1 MGNEYQHRL
10 IHYGIKGQKWGVR
23 RFETEDGHLTE
34 AGKDRYLDA
43 VSKISRK
50 QDRVQKKIDRNE
62 KKREKY
68 DKLRAKH
75 ERKLGRNYIS
85 RRFLLSKRYHA
96 WRHEING
103 VKQEKY
109 RRKVERGKR
118 KFERYQKQFR
128 FLYKNNIETEAELEN
143 YRKSKEETIS
153 ELTEE
158 RKRLYAS
165 RTEGNESQ
173 IKQEADKINAELKAL
188 RADVRM
194 CKAISKDAY
203 RISEKQKQADA
214 LIEQEKKEL
223 KENEHNRIVR

>member
-118 KFERYQKQFR
+118 KFERYQKK
-128 FLYKNNIETEAELEN
+128 LNELKNLNHSASFDEMLEVFD
-143 YRKSKEETIS
+143 T
-153 ELTEE
+153 LTEE
-158 RKRLYAS
+158 QKEFFYYLFDDVYS
-165 RTEGNESQ
+165 DGVEDDEDLDEEFDDDLESDSESDTESDQSDSAQTTSTG
-173 IKQEADKINAELKAL
+173 
-188 RADVRM
+188 
-194 CKAISKDAY
+194 Y
-203 RISEKQKQADA
+203 
-214 LIEQEKKEL
+214 
-223 KENEHNRIVR
+223 